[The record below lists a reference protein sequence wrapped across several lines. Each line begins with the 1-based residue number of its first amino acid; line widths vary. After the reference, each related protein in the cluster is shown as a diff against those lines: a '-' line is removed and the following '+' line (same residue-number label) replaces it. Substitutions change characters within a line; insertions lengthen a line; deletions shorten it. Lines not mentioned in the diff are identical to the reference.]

1 LGNTLSCDFSGTG
14 PQATG
19 PINAPI
25 SVTASACYYFTLAL
39 SGGDVPPNSG
49 AYRQVDVIAPE
60 GSLVNCTY
68 PAPVVSGNTEMS
80 NRLVDLLFEAI
91 APAVPG
97 AAIGGSYGTAGIC
110 AFGGWDEARG
120 RHFVHVESLGG
131 GMGASRSGPGLDGH
145 RTHMGNTMNL
155 PVEATEAACP
165 VRIETYALVDGSGG
179 EGAWRGGMGVR
190 RVLRALGDDVR
201 FSLLFERILHP
212 AHGAAGGGPGRTAQF
227 FAERADGTRQRLSSK
242 TAVGHLRKGEL
253 LCMETA
259 GGGAWG
265 TPEAATGEKDENDG
279 ES

>member
-1 LGNTLSCDFSGTG
+1 M
-14 PQATG
+14 
-19 PINAPI
+19 
-25 SVTASACYYFTLAL
+25 

-49 AYRQVDVIAPE
+49 AYRPVTVVAPE

-91 APAVPG
+91 APAVPE

-131 GMGASRSGPGLDGH
+131 GMGASRNGPGLDGH

-155 PVEATEAACP
+155 PVEATEATCP
-165 VRIETYALVDGSGG
+165 VRVESYALIDGSGG
-179 EGAWRGGMGVR
+179 AGARRGGMGVR
-190 RVLRALGDDVR
+190 RELRALGDDVR
-201 FSLLFERILHP
+201 FSLLFERALHP
-212 AHGAAGGGPGRTAQF
+212 AHGIAGGHSGRTARF
-227 FAERADGTRQRLSSK
+227 FAERADGTRERLSSK
-242 TAVGHLRKGEL
+242 TAVGHLGQGEL

-259 GGGAWG
+259 GGGGWG
-265 TPEAATGEKDENDG
+265 TPEAATDGKYGKDG